1 MKELGIYVHI
11 PFCAKKCLYC
21 DFVSYDNKI
30 DLVEEYVES
39 VCIEILNCNIP
50 CKVNLEEYTVNTIYI
65 GGGTPSYIDSI
76 YIAQILQTLQ
86 NKFKI
91 QKDAEITIE
100 INPGTIT
107 KTKLQEYKRSGVNR
121 VSIGLQ
127 STNNNILKQIGR
139 IHTYEQFLESY
150 DTVRKVGFKN
160 VNVDLMLALPNQ
172 TIEILNETVE
182 KVIRLNPEHISIYSL
197 ILEEETPLYNL
208 VNTHKLDVPCDEIE
222 RAMYWNTKNMLEK
235 AGYVHYEISNYA
247 KPGYNSKHNTN
258 CWEQNNYIGFGAA
271 AHSYISNIRYSNTID
286 IKKYIQD
293 ASQKQIHETQTKQD
307 KMKEY
312 MLLGLRKID
321 GIQISD
327 FKNKFIQNPLYIF
340 RNELNR
346 LVQNDLLQIYENSI
360 KLTNKGINFANKVW
374 IEFA

>member
-107 KTKLQEYKRSGVNR
+107 TTKLQEYKRSGVNR

-127 STNNNILKQIGR
+127 STNNNILNQIGR

-150 DTVRKVGFKN
+150 DTVR
-160 VNVDLMLALPNQ
+160 
-172 TIEILNETVE
+172 
-182 KVIRLNPEHISIYSL
+182 
-197 ILEEETPLYNL
+197 
-208 VNTHKLDVPCDEIE
+208 
-222 RAMYWNTKNMLEK
+222 
-235 AGYVHYEISNYA
+235 
-247 KPGYNSKHNTN
+247 
-258 CWEQNNYIGFGAA
+258 
-271 AHSYISNIRYSNTID
+271 
-286 IKKYIQD
+286 
-293 ASQKQIHETQTKQD
+293 
-307 KMKEY
+307 
-312 MLLGLRKID
+312 
-321 GIQISD
+321 
-327 FKNKFIQNPLYIF
+327 
-340 RNELNR
+340 
-346 LVQNDLLQIYENSI
+346 
-360 KLTNKGINFANKVW
+360 
-374 IEFA
+374 